1 MYNKVNEICCGD
13 CLELMKEIPDNY
25 FDSFVTDPPYGL
37 KFMGKDWDH
46 GVPGEHFWKEFLR
59 TAKPGAHLMA
69 FGGTRTHHRLMVAIE
84 DAGWEIRDCLMWVY
98 GCLSEDTEILT
109 INGWERYHKSTNFI
123 SGKIPILVYD
133 VQKGIF
139 KWEIPERWST
149 YRIFEDSCYRIQ
161 SDNTDQLVSRNH
173 RCLVE
178 RDGKLVFVP
187 AEELSEMEY
196 MPTLPDNFF
205 ELYKGQSKVLF
216 SSVQR
221 LLSRAGLETV
231 GEDWR
236 CNGISRD
243 TKEMCIA
250 RKEEPRLERWS
261 DILQNT
267 WKLYWGKI
275 RSLPDGV
282 FTYGSEGWICD
293 GTPTAYG
300 ATHGADSLALGSCA
314 SYRSRSNE
322 QLYGE
327 FDAIQEQSNP
337 QITRRYGITKAKVT
351 QEKYTGIVFCPTVST
366 GAFVARRNGK
376 VFITGNS
383 GFPKSLDVS
392 KAIDNRDGKQ
402 MGWFGEWLRKWRK
415 ENNIPQ
421 KEIAKLFPSKTG
433 GITGCVANWEL
444 GFNLPT
450 IEQFNLI
457 RDTFNLPFEYLED
470 IEREVI
476 GQRKTGI
483 GTGKGSTPIMGDGNR
498 DITTP
503 RTDAAKQWSGWG
515 TALKPA
521 YEIIILAR
529 KPLDGTVAGNV
540 QKWGAGALNI
550 DGCRVSV
557 SDNDVRSGGFGKG
570 NRPWVVGDIGNN
582 TIKKGNEQG
591 RFPANLLHDGSD
603 EVLALFPQT
612 KNGTPGIMRQGVNN
626 STAYGAESR
635 EPGTP
640 MTGFGDSGSAARF
653 FKVCSY
659 EDSDALLCS
668 AKTKYINDILSVCD
682 QNLVNT
688 VDDNSTL
695 SSQHAVSVLNRV
707 VIEASQEGNQLKNIV
722 GLSTSV
728 TPLLLKHLC
737 ENAIELIVNSEQ
749 ECLQG
754 LYPIGMVKLNGNLA
768 RYAGIQRQTDT
779 TTIIQNPTNLDG
791 CAAVVMSITTKN
803 NMALG
808 EVGYLPRFKYCAKAS
823 KSERGFGN
831 THPTV
836 KPLALMQ
843 YLVRLITPPNG
854 IICDPFIGSGSTAIA
869 AIKEGF
875 NYIGMDKDQSSV
887 DIANKRIFDNL

>member
-1 MYNKVNEICCGD
+1 MKATVFEGD
-13 CLELMKEIPDNY
+13 CLEWVTLFEDNY
-25 FDSFVTDPPYGL
+25 FDSLVTDPPYGL
-37 KFMGKDWDH
+37 SFMGKDWDH
-46 GVPGEHFWKEFLR
+46 GVPGTHFWKEFLR
-59 TAKPGAHLMA
+59 VAKPGAHLLA

-123 SGKIPILVYD
+123 SDKIPILVYD

-178 RDGKLVFVP
+178 RNGKLVFVP

-275 RSLPDGV
+275 RSLPYGV

-392 KAIDNRDGKQ
+392 KAIDKAAGAR
-402 MGWFGEWLRKWRK
+402 
-415 ENNIPQ
+415 
-421 KEIAKLFPSKTG
+421 
-433 GITGCVANWEL
+433 
-444 GFNLPT
+444 
-450 IEQFNLI
+450 
-457 RDTFNLPFEYLED
+457 
-470 IEREVI
+470 REVI
-476 GQRKTGI
+476 GLNIRTMQ
-483 GTGKGSTPIMGDGNR
+483 
-498 DITTP
+498 DIRGGGFESDKAKEKERLPSAITVP
-503 RTDAAKQWSGWG
+503 ATDAAKQWSGWG

-521 YEIIILAR
+521 YEIIILAQKPHPKEQHINIASLYNIEAKLWSLLPANVAEKNFGLNPVEFKEAFDSVQWNAEEKSNIQEGLFDQMDTPQFVSVMTSCLNTVILWRTTLGEFSNNVKTSTISTEIDPTIDLKILNSCLLVLTPHTIIRDAIQTHGQWQHASPAVKYLNAVSQKLHAIHTLSAPEVATLQELIRHPEGTVVSKYPAWEPIILAR

-540 QKWGAGALNI
+540 LKWGCGGINV
-550 DGCRVSV
+550 DGCRVETQDNLNGGAYSKGQYDT
-557 SDNDVRSGGFGKG
+557 SDTVYELGLKRQPDSYTQ
-570 NRPWVVGDIGNN
+570 P
-582 TIKKGNEQG
+582 TG
-591 RFPANLLHDGSD
+591 RFPANFIHDGSQT
-603 EVLALFPQT
+603 VLDMFPNTQPSKGNYVRKT
-612 KNGTPGIMRQGVNN
+612 GDTQFLGVMGDGRTNTPDGLC
-626 STAYGAESR
+626 
-635 EPGTP
+635 
-640 MTGFGDSGSAARF
+640 DSGSASRF
-653 FKVCSY
+653 F
-659 EDSDALLCS
+659 
-668 AKTKYINDILSVCD
+668 
-682 QNLVNT
+682 
-688 VDDNSTL
+688 
-695 SSQHAVSVLNRV
+695 
-707 VIEASQEGNQLKNIV
+707 
-722 GLSTSV
+722 
-728 TPLLLKHLC
+728 
-737 ENAIELIVNSEQ
+737 
-749 ECLQG
+749 
-754 LYPIGMVKLNGNLA
+754 
-768 RYAGIQRQTDT
+768 
-779 TTIIQNPTNLDG
+779 
-791 CAAVVMSITTKN
+791 
-803 NMALG
+803 
-808 EVGYLPRFKYCAKAS
+808 YCAKAS
-823 KSERGFGN
+823 KSERNIGCENLQLKTAGECTDRQEN
-831 THPTV
+831 TAGLNSPRSGAGRTNGSRNHHPTV
-836 KPLALMQ
+836 KPLALLQ
-843 YLVRLITPPNG
+843 YLCRLITPPNG
-854 IICDPFIGSGSTAIA
+854 IILDPFAGSGSTGLA
-869 AIKEGF
+869 ATREGF
-875 NYIGMDKDQSSV
+875 NSV
-887 DIANKRIFDNL
+887 MIEIDRGYCEIARARNT